1 MVVAAGSGDPHED
14 GVDRH
19 PGGQGLLMVTD
30 RRVVIREPKGW
41 YAQSATR
48 RAIVFL
54 TLALAAIALAF
65 VCRIAIHSFRDEYQ
79 DYLRT
84 PPTAIS
90 LHPEQTGVPGLREIS
105 FAAAGDPTIAAW
117 YAPSRNRAAV
127 ILVHGTE
134 AERSTL
140 LPEVRFLAES
150 GFGVLA
156 FDCPGQGASGGKTHW
171 GVAER
176 RAIGAA
182 ADWLI
187 RRDEVD
193 PNRIGA
199 FGMSMGAYILTQEA
213 VNDGRLRALVL
224 AALPHDI
231 AAFTRL
237 ATRRWGLLSELPAY
251 LALRA
256 GGTPLDMPPKDIIG
270 AISPRPVLIVGGE
283 LDPFV
288 PEWMA
293 RLMFAAARDPK
304 ELYIVPGGHHADYA
318 QVAPKEYAAHVVD
331 FYRRTLTAGPP

>member
-1 MVVAAGSGDPHED
+1 
-14 GVDRH
+14 
-19 PGGQGLLMVTD
+19 
-30 RRVVIREPKGW
+30 VIRKAKGW

-48 RAIVFL
+48 RAIVLL
-54 TLALAAIALAF
+54 TLGLAAVAF
-65 VCRIAIHSFRDEYQ
+65 WFGGRIAIHSFTDEYQ

-84 PPTAIS
+84 PPTSVS
-90 LHPEQTGVPGLREIS
+90 LHPEQAGVPDLREIS
-105 FAAAGDPTIAAW
+105 FAAAGDPTVAAW
-117 YAPSRNRAAV
+117 YVPSRNRAAV

-140 LPEVRFLAES
+140 LPELRFLAAS

-156 FDCPGQGASGGKTHW
+156 FDCPGQGLSGGKTHW

-187 RRDEVD
+187 RREEVD

-199 FGMSMGAYILTQEA
+199 LGMSMGAYILTQEA
-213 VNDGRLRALVL
+213 VSDHRLRALVL

-237 ATRRWGLLSELPAY
+237 ATSRWGLLSELPAY

-270 AISPRPVLIVGGE
+270 AISPRPVLLVGGE
-283 LDPFV
+283 LDPLV

-293 RLMFAAARDPK
+293 RLMFAAAREPK

-318 QVAPKEYAAHVVD
+318 RAAPKEYAAHVVD
-331 FYRRTLTAGPP
+331 FFRRILTTS

>member
-1 MVVAAGSGDPHED
+1 MIIMD
-14 GVDRH
+14 
-19 PGGQGLLMVTD
+19 TD
-30 RRVVIREPKGW
+30 RRVVITEPKGW
-41 YAQSATR
+41 YAQIATR
-48 RAIVFL
+48 RAIVSL
-54 TLALAAIALAF
+54 TLVLAAIALGF
-65 VCRIAIHSFRDEYQ
+65 VGSIAIGSFRDEYR

-84 PPTAIS
+84 PSTAIS
-90 LHPEQTGVPGLREIS
+90 LHPEQAGVPGLREIS

-134 AERSTL
+134 AERSAL

-182 ADWLI
+182 VDWLI
-187 RRDEVD
+187 RQDDVD
-193 PNRIGA
+193 PRRIGA
-199 FGMSMGAYILTQEA
+199 LGMSMGAYVLTQEA

-224 AALPHDI
+224 AALPHDVV
-231 AAFTRL
+231 AFTRR

-256 GGTPLDMPPKDIIG
+256 GGTPLDMPPKDVIG
-270 AISPRPVLIVGGE
+270 AISPRPVLIIGGE
-283 LDPFV
+283 LDPLV
-288 PEWMA
+288 PQRMA
-293 RLMFAAARDPK
+293 KLMFAAARDPK

-318 QVAPKEYAAHVVD
+318 QVALKEYRAHVVD
-331 FYRRTLTAGPP
+331 FYRRALIAGPP

>member
-1 MVVAAGSGDPHED
+1 MVAEV
-14 GVDRH
+14 
-19 PGGQGLLMVTD
+19 
-30 RRVVIREPKGW
+30 RVVTTEPKGW

-48 RAIVFL
+48 RAIVL
-54 TLALAAIALAF
+54 LILAPAVVALGFAG
-65 VCRIAIHSFRDEYQ
+65 RIAIQSFKDEYQ

-84 PPTAIS
+84 PSTALS
-90 LHPEQTGVPGLREIS
+90 LHPEQAGVPGLRDIT

-117 YAPSRNRAAV
+117 YAPPSNRAAV

-134 AERSTL
+134 SERSTL

-156 FDCPGQGASGGKTHW
+156 LDCPGQGASGGKTHW

-182 ADWLI
+182 VDWLI
-187 RRDEVD
+187 QRDEVD

-224 AALPHDI
+224 AALPHDV
-231 AAFTRL
+231 AAFTWL
-237 ATRRWGLLSELPAY
+237 ATSRWGLLSELPAY

-283 LDPFV
+283 LDPLV
-288 PEWMA
+288 PQWMA
-293 RLMFAAARDPK
+293 RLMFAAAREPK

-331 FYRRTLTAGPP
+331 FYRRTLTAGSP

>member
-1 MVVAAGSGDPHED
+1 LTSWVEQAGSGI
-14 GVDRH
+14 
-19 PGGQGLLMVTD
+19 LI
-30 RRVVIREPKGW
+30 VIRQPKGW
-41 YAQSATR
+41 YARSATR
-48 RAIVFL
+48 RAVVFVA
-54 TLALAAIALAF
+54 LALALITLGLGG
-65 VCRIAIHSFRDEYQ
+65 RIAIHSFRDEYR

-84 PPTAIS
+84 PSTAIS
-90 LHPEQTGVPGLREIS
+90 LHPEQAGVPGLREIS

-117 YAPSRNRAAV
+117 YTPSRNRAAV
-127 ILVHGTE
+127 ILIHGTE

-140 LPEVRFLAES
+140 LPELRFLAES

-182 ADWLI
+182 AAWLT

-199 FGMSMGAYILTQEA
+199 LGMSMGAYILTQEA

-224 AALPHDI
+224 AALPHEI
-231 AAFTRL
+231 AAFTWL
-237 ATRRWGLLSELPAY
+237 ANGRWGLLSELPAY

-256 GGTPLDMPPKDIIG
+256 GGTPLDMPPKDVIG
-270 AISPRPVLIVGGE
+270 AISPRPVLIIGGE
-283 LDPFV
+283 LDPLV
-288 PEWMA
+288 PQRMA
-293 RLMFAAARDPK
+293 KLMFAAARDPK
-304 ELYIVPGGHHADYA
+304 ELYIVPAAHHADYA

-331 FYRRTLTAGPP
+331 FFRRTLTSVPP

>member
-1 MVVAAGSGDPHED
+1 MIIMETVTNP
-14 GVDRH
+14 
-19 PGGQGLLMVTD
+19 PGT
-30 RRVVIREPKGW
+30 EPKGW
-41 YAQSATR
+41 YAKSATR
-48 RAIVFL
+48 RVIVSL
-54 TLALAAIALAF
+54 TLALAAIALGF
-65 VCRIAIHSFRDEYQ
+65 VGSIAIHSFRDEYQ

-84 PPTAIS
+84 PSTAMS
-90 LHPEQTGVPGLREIS
+90 LHPELAGVPGLREIS

-134 AERSTL
+134 AERSAL

-156 FDCPGQGASGGKTHW
+156 FDGPGQGASGGKTHW
-171 GVAER
+171 GVPER

-193 PNRIGA
+193 PRRIGA
-199 FGMSMGAYILTQEA
+199 FGMSMGAYVLTQEA

-231 AAFTRL
+231 AAFTWL
-237 ATRRWGLLSELPAY
+237 ATRRWGWLSELPAY

-256 GGTPLDMPPKDIIG
+256 GGTPLDMRPRDIIG
-270 AISPRPVLIVGGE
+270 AMSPRPVLIVGGE
-283 LDPFV
+283 LDPVV

-293 RLMFAAARDPK
+293 RLMFAAAREPK

-318 QVAPKEYAAHVVD
+318 QVALKEYRAHVVD
-331 FYRRTLTAGPP
+331 FYRRTLIAGPP